1 MKQKILFY
9 VLIFS
14 VLINLF
20 LISDYGNRLKYAQSK
35 IDKQT
40 EKIIRLKDSISML
53 QAVKAVP
60 ATTE

>member
-20 LISDYGNRLKYAQSK
+20 LISDYGNRLKYAQAK

-40 EKIIRLKDSISML
+40 EKIIHLKDSIAIL
-53 QAVKAVP
+53 QALKAVP
-60 ATTE
+60 PATE

>member
-40 EKIIRLKDSISML
+40 EKIIHLKDSISML

-60 ATTE
+60 ATNE

>member
-35 IDKQT
+35 IDTQT
-40 EKIIRLKDSISML
+40 KKITQLKDSIETL
-53 QAVKAVP
+53 NQLKVVP
-60 ATTE
+60 ATIE